1 MRGPIPAA
9 RRRRVDADA
18 ADADVRRGRATG
30 IQDQGASLLQE
41 SFPHLEMMTL
51 SIVLVPVEL
60 VVPVE
65 AMMPIYISPL
75 DRHACQLCCRS
86 RSRVPR

>member
-51 SIVLVPVEL
+51 SIVLFPL
-60 VVPVE
+60 NWS
-65 AMMPIYISPL
+65 SPL
-75 DRHACQLCCRS
+75 RR
-86 RSRVPR
+86 